1 MIKGEVIMGEV
12 IVEIRGNKFSEIDI
26 DNMLIDFIML
36 GENVY
41 YKNQKNIEK
50 QVKAFVKKYKRD
62 GMNIITKK
70 RHLKQLLNS
79 AKLIYQL
86 TGFYSY
92 KNTYD
97 KYVYTLNQN
106 LKGSKVY
113 LHLKDEKELVVI
125 YNSISSFLESWFIH
139 RRWEDLVK

>member
-1 MIKGEVIMGEV
+1 MGEV

-70 RHLKQLLNS
+70 RHLKQFLNS

-92 KNTYD
+92 KNNTYD

>member
-1 MIKGEVIMGEV
+1 MGEV

-50 QVKAFVKKYKRD
+50 LVKAFVKKYKRD
-62 GMNIITKK
+62 GMNIIIKK
-70 RHLKQLLNS
+70 RHLKQFLNS

-139 RRWEDLVK
+139 RKWWDIVK

>member
-1 MIKGEVIMGEV
+1 
-12 IVEIRGNKFSEIDI
+12 
-26 DNMLIDFIML
+26 
-36 GENVY
+36 
-41 YKNQKNIEK
+41 
-50 QVKAFVKKYKRD
+50 
-62 GMNIITKK
+62 MNIITKK
-70 RHLKQLLNS
+70 RHLKQFLNS

-92 KNTYD
+92 NNTYD

-125 YNSISSFLESWFIH
+125 YNSISSFLENWFIQ
-139 RRWEDLVK
+139 RKWGDLENEGR

>member
-1 MIKGEVIMGEV
+1 MGEV

-70 RHLKQLLNS
+70 RHLKQFLNS

>member
-1 MIKGEVIMGEV
+1 MGEI
-12 IVEIRGNKFSEIDI
+12 IVEIRGNKFTETDI
-26 DNMLIDFIML
+26 DNMLIDFIIL

-41 YKNQKNIEK
+41 YKNQKNVEK
-50 QVKAFVKKYKRD
+50 LIKTFVKKYKRD

-70 RHLKQLLNS
+70 RHLKQFLYS

-97 KYVYTLNQN
+97 KYVHILNQN

-139 RRWEDLVK
+139 RKWGDLVK

>member
-1 MIKGEVIMGEV
+1 MGEV